1 MRRASFT
8 LVVWAIAVGANLGC
22 SDGATDDPG
31 SGALLR
37 VAGAQFV
44 AGPMPAAT
52 AGPEV
57 ASIQLLTNTIWPG
70 CSDKPIRGALGPSA
84 TAATLALSGDEGYWI
99 VPAGVPD
106 VSAPTLPTFHATASF
121 STILTP
127 GAYSLQVRA
136 VDGAGNFGPPG
147 AQTLT
152 ALAQPPSRTVQGE
165 LVITLTW
172 DTEADVDLHVV
183 DPIGNEVFHG
193 APSSCNAFAPG
204 GSTPGQSCGIL
215 DVDSNA
221 DCAIDGLRQEDVIWA
236 ATPPRGH
243 YLVRVDT
250 PSLCGQVSAHWT
262 TRAIVH
268 GAVISAAKGTA
279 FDTDT
284 QGAHDRGGGVLAL
297 EFDVP

>member
-1 MRRASFT
+1 MRCPPLAF
-8 LVVWAIAVGANLGC
+8 VVGAVVLLGC
-22 SDGATDDPG
+22 SDGATSDPG
-31 SGALLR
+31 SGALLQ

-44 AGPMPAAT
+44 AGSMPAST

-70 CSDKPIRGALGPSA
+70 CSNKPIRGALGPSA

-106 VSAPTLPTFHATASF
+106 VSAPTLPTFRATASF
-121 STILTP
+121 STSLTP

-136 VDGAGNFGPPG
+136 VDGAGNFGPPS

-183 DPIGNEVFHG
+183 DPLGNEVFHG
-193 APSSCNAFAPG
+193 APSSCNAYAPG
-204 GSTPGQSCGIL
+204 GSTPGESCGIL

-221 DCAIDGLRQEDVIWA
+221 NCAIDGLRQEDVIWA
-236 ATPPRGH
+236 AAPPAGH

-250 PSLCGQVSAHWT
+250 TSLCGQVSARWT
-262 TRAIVH
+262 VRAIVH
-268 GAVISAAKGTA
+268 GTAIGTVKGTA

-284 QGAHDRGGGVLAL
+284 RGAHDRGAGMLAL